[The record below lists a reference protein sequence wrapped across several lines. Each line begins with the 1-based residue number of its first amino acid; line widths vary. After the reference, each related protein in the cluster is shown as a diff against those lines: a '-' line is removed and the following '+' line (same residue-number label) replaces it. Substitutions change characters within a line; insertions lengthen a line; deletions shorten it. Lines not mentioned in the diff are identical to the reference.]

1 MEKRVYNSS
10 NEVFSLLIDTL
21 SKNDLIQSIGKTG
34 AKELPQ
40 NNDSDVDIFIFSE
53 QVPKFPNREKIYTN
67 IEKFLNGV
75 EVNEQESKHWGFVDF
90 LKIDKIEVCLMYF
103 SVTNMK
109 EEIVKLLNG
118 DRLEKE
124 ENYFYPI
131 GRCATIKTLNILYD
145 KNNFLSNLQKQ
156 LAIYPNE
163 LYTKSIEH
171 HLSKINDKEDFGR
184 AITRKDVLFY
194 HFVLDIALDHYLQL
208 LFAVNKNFFPSRKR
222 SIEHIDSFKIKPVNC
237 GNRIL
242 EVLLLGGNEN
252 ELKESYIVWEKLCND
267 LENLVNTKNV

>member
-1 MEKRVYNSS
+1 MYNSS
-10 NEVFSLLIDTL
+10 NKVFSLLIDTL

-53 QVPKFPNREKIYTN
+53 QVPNFENREKIYTN

-103 SVTNMK
+103 SVPNII

-145 KNNFLSNLQKQ
+145 KNNFLFNLQKQ
-156 LAIYPNE
+156 LAMYPNE

-252 ELKESYIVWEKLCND
+252 ELKESYIVWEKLCYD
-267 LENLVNTKNV
+267 LENLVNSKNV